1 MKVEFPLGNR
11 SVIMSRPS
19 EGQLLAITILRMP
32 KEGDE
37 PAVKH
42 RFLQRI
48 IRFLEVLAG
57 AGQWQEIEDGLLAEE
72 IEPGDLLTLFSD
84 VTQFDW
90 EAHDPRNDAIQHAIE
105 REEAKQGLS
114 PEPERRVPRVV
125 SGG

>member
-37 PAVKH
+37 AKVKH

-57 AGQWQEIEDGLLAEE
+57 PEQWQEIEDGLLAEE

-90 EAHDPRNDAIQHAIE
+90 AAHATDALAEAIE
-105 REEAKQGLS
+105 REEIKQGARV
-114 PEPERRVPRVV
+114 PAPERRAPRVV

>member
-1 MKVEFPLGNR
+1 MDDTMKVEFPLGNR

-90 EAHDPRNDAIQHAIE
+90 AGQAATPETHHVAETI
-105 REEAKQGLS
+105 
-114 PEPERRVPRVV
+114 PEPERRAPRVV

>member
-1 MKVEFPLGNR
+1 MDDTMKVEFPLGNR

-90 EAHDPRNDAIQHAIE
+90 AGL
-105 REEAKQGLS
+105 AKAQARPS
-114 PEPERRVPRVV
+114 RRPEDESEPERRAPRVV

>member
-90 EAHDPRNDAIQHAIE
+90 AGQATTPETRHVAETI
-105 REEAKQGLS
+105 
-114 PEPERRVPRVV
+114 PEPERRAPRVV